1 MATCFRSIRY
11 KFVTVMI
18 IIFLLFVV
26 IVLKI
31 WHYEL
36 KSEAENSAIKNMEHM
51 LHVSNTTFEKQLKDI
66 INVTSLTTVRSSN
79 YLSTNIINIMSR
91 NDLTGAEI
99 VSYRKAATDYL
110 ISLCS
115 FKKNLNGMMLSDFN
129 GNNICY
135 GVPTPFSM
143 LERNG
148 TVSLIQKTD
157 ENTIFL
163 VPHYPNQWYRTKKDL
178 VFSVLKPVYGTY
190 GEKIGFAITDLS
202 CQLFQDC
209 YDVGDSSSL
218 YVLNTTDGEVFFS
231 PTLDLLHMESQSWA
245 ETELLNNFTSDSGHF
260 FITNDI
266 GEKLLIVYHTS
277 ALTGWTTLSVVPE
290 VNIIAAFTNTA
301 HEILTITIFLSI
313 LLMVS
318 VFFAASLL
326 TRDIRTL
333 TASVKSIDGNNLKI
347 SPVIQSN
354 DEVGVLAIQFQAMMN
369 RIRQLLDEIL
379 ENETAR
385 HKAEISALQFQ
396 MNPHFLYNTLN
407 TIKFLSNIQ
416 GVDNIGEV
424 AESLSSLMH
433 TNMDGRAFLS
443 VHEDIEFIRAYLN
456 IQNYRYTGSFQY
468 YIKESSDCDEYLV
481 PKLMVQPLV
490 ENSLKHGLKN
500 KISDGVLRIQ
510 YITDNNILNIIVEDN
525 GCGMTDERINETL
538 SIYQSTNAGHIG
550 LRNIQ
555 ERIHLYFGNEYGIEI
570 ISQPNL
576 FTRFELT
583 LPLIKVYDEKRYK
596 NVQNTNRR

>member
-1 MATCFRSIRY
+1 
-11 KFVTVMI
+11 MI
-18 IIFLLFVV
+18 FIFLLFAV

-36 KSEAENSAIKNMEHM
+36 KSEAENSAIKNMKHM
-51 LHVSNTTFEKQLKDI
+51 LHVSNTIFENQLKDI

-91 NDLTGAEI
+91 NNLTGAEI

-163 VPHYPNQWYRTKKDL
+163 VPHYPNQWYRTKNDL
-178 VFSVLKPVYGTY
+178 VFSVLKPIYGTH
-190 GEKIGFAITDLS
+190 GEKIGFAIADLS

-260 FITNDI
+260 IITNDI

-277 ALTGWTTLSVVPE
+277 AFTGWTTLSVVPE
-290 VNIIAAFTNTA
+290 ADIIAAFTNTA
-301 HEILTITIFLSI
+301 HEILAITIFLSI
-313 LLMVS
+313 LLMVC
-318 VFFAASLL
+318 VFFAVSLL
-326 TRDIRTL
+326 TRDIRIL

-456 IQNYRYTGSFQY
+456 IQNYRYTGSFRY

-538 SIYQSTNAGHIG
+538 SMYQSTNAGHIG
-550 LRNIQ
+550 LHNIQ